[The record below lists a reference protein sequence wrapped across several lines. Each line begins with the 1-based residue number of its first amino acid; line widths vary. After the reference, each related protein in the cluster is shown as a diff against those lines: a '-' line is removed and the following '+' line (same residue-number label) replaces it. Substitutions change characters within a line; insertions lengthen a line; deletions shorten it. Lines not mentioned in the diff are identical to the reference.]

1 MNNLALIGGNII
13 TMDEHRPFC
22 EAVLIEDGK
31 IAAAGCSE
39 DIRRLAAERH
49 ITCIDLKGKTA
60 VPGLHDCHVH
70 VMGTGLN
77 AIGIDLYD
85 CASIADVLDKIQEAS
100 RVLPAGFTAP
110 GSTSPVWPRNG
121 RRPQQ
126 KLTRLSQTGASTLWT
141 ADCTTPW
148 SIPWPLTK
156 SVLTEPSTAW

>member
-70 VMGTGLN
+70 VMGTGPVSYTHLT
-77 AIGIDLYD
+77 LPT
-85 CASIADVLDKIQEAS
+85 IA
-100 RVLPAGFTAP
+100 
-110 GSTSPVWPRNG
+110 
-121 RRPQQ
+121 
-126 KLTRLSQTGASTLWT
+126 
-141 ADCTTPW
+141 
-148 SIPWPLTK
+148 
-156 SVLTEPSTAW
+156 